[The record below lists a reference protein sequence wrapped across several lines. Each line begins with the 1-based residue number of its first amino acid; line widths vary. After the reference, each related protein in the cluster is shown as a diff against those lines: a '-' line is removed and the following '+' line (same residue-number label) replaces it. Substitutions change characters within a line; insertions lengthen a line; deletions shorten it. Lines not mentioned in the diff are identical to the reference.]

1 MNLMLLYNMT
11 TEEKLSPNQFYVLYC
26 INYGLVSNDINM
38 HQELRHLI
46 IDEWIVK
53 EENVCKVTPKAASLI
68 SKLESYFGV
77 HLKKSNNSIMGTD
90 FEANAEK
97 YNNIFPRIKLGSNKA
112 ARAPIKEI
120 IPAFRWFFEEYSYDW
135 ETIYKATQMYLE
147 AEEAKKYKYT
157 RTSKYFIRKQEQ
169 DKSWAS
175 DLASYCDLVLNGE
188 DYEEDK
194 FREKVF

>member
-1 MNLMLLYNMT
+1 MT
-11 TEEKLSPNQFYVLYC
+11 SEEKLTPNQFYVLYC
-26 INYGLVSNDINM
+26 INYGLTSPNINM
-38 HQELRHLI
+38 HQEIRHLVI
-46 IDEWIVK
+46 EDWIVK
-53 EENVCKVTPKAASLI
+53 QESGYTVTPKAASLI

-77 HLKKSNNSIMGTD
+77 HLKKSNNSIMGID

-147 AEEAKKYKYT
+147 TEESKKYKYT

-194 FREKVF
+194 FTEKVF

>member
-11 TEEKLSPNQFYVLYC
+11 SEEKLTPNQFYVLYC
-26 INYGLVSNDINM
+26 INYGLTSPNINM
-38 HQELRHLI
+38 HQEIRHLVI
-46 IDEWIVK
+46 EDWIVK
-53 EENVCKVTPKAASLI
+53 QESGYTVTPKAASLI

-77 HLKKSNNSIMGTD
+77 HLKKSNNSIMGID

-147 AEEAKKYKYT
+147 TEESKKYKYT

-194 FREKVF
+194 FTEKVF

>member
-1 MNLMLLYNMT
+1 MNLLILFNMMI
-11 TEEKLSPNQFYVLYC
+11 EEKLTPNQFYVLYC
-26 INYGLVSNDINM
+26 INYGLTSPNINM
-38 HQELRHLI
+38 HQEIRHLI

-53 EENVCKVTPKAASLI
+53 QESGYTVTPKTASLI

-77 HLKKSNNSIMGTD
+77 HLKKSNNSIMGAD

-135 ETIYKATQMYLE
+135 DTIYKATQMYLE
-147 AEEAKKYKYT
+147 SEEAKKYKYT

-188 DYEEDK
+188 DYEEDE

>member
-1 MNLMLLYNMT
+1 MT
-11 TEEKLSPNQFYVLYC
+11 SEEKLTPNQFYVLYC
-26 INYGLVSNDINM
+26 INYGLTSPNINM
-38 HQELRHLI
+38 HQEIRHLVI
-46 IDEWIVK
+46 EDWIVK
-53 EENVCKVTPKAASLI
+53 QESGYTVTPKAASLI

-77 HLKKSNNSIMGTD
+77 HLKKSNNSIMGID

-147 AEEAKKYKYT
+147 AEESKKYKYT

-194 FREKVF
+194 FTEKVF